1 VLLRTERV
9 IPYRQERPQPSLDTP
24 LRTPVSPVND
34 AVIPVTMGGKVTLF
48 GEGFDAA
55 VCS

>member
-1 VLLRTERV
+1 VNGRIARALDAGTDFQVCLA
-9 IPYRQERPQPSLDTP
+9 RPGSG
-24 LRTPVSPVND
+24 
-34 AVIPVTMGGKVTLF
+34 VIPVTMGGKVTLF

>member
-1 VLLRTERV
+1 
-9 IPYRQERPQPSLDTP
+9 
-24 LRTPVSPVND
+24 VSPVND